1 MILYREAIFI
11 QNDIA
16 QDTQEG
22 TSVSNVNAILL
33 VPFNV
38 KLSIQAIIK
47 RATTSIANN
56 DFGKI
61 SRMDVLNKLPLEVN
75 AELLIRKVS
84 IDRSLQY
91 TRDVCV
97 DVLQS
102 V

>member
-61 SRMDVLNKLPLEVN
+61 SRMDVLNKLPLEVS

-84 IDRSLQY
+84 IDRSLKY
-91 TRDVCV
+91 TRDVRV